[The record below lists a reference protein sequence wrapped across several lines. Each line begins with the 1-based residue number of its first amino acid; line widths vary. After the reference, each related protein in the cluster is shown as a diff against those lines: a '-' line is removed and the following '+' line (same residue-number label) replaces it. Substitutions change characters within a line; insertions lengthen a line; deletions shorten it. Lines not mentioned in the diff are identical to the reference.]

1 MQGDDNILKLD
12 DVFDYNAGT
21 GTITSR
27 NVMTF
32 VSTPGDV
39 GTYSIDNET
48 LSEDQ
53 KNDIL
58 AIKESIVEK

>member
-1 MQGDDNILKLD
+1 
-12 DVFDYNAGT
+12 
-21 GTITSR
+21 
-27 NVMTF
+27 MTF